1 MENPKDVPYIVHES
15 DMTRLERT
23 NKRLFISLLISIIFL
38 FLSNVAWLYVWNQ
51 YDYVSET
58 TTYSQDGE
66 GINVIGDQ
74 NVTET
79 DSAKN

>member
-23 NKRLFISLLISIIFL
+23 NKRLFMSLLISIILL
-38 FLSNVAWLYVWNQ
+38 FLSNTAWLYVCNQ
-51 YDYVSET
+51 YDYASET

-79 DSAKN
+79 DGAKN

>member
-15 DMTRLERT
+15 DMNRLERT

>member
-23 NKRLFISLLISIIFL
+23 NKRLFISLLISIILL

-58 TTYSQDGE
+58 TTYSQDGK

-79 DSAKN
+79 DGAKN

>member
-23 NKRLFISLLISIIFL
+23 NKRLFISLLISIILL
-38 FLSNVAWLYVWNQ
+38 FLSNTAWLYVWNQ

>member
-23 NKRLFISLLISIIFL
+23 NIRLFISLLISIIFL